1 MKTILR
7 ISGIFQVL
15 VGAGIW
21 GIWILSYSK
30 GSIPELQSEP
40 YRIAMHLLA
49 EAFTGF
55 LLLLSGLVI
64 LLTGTK
70 HHILFHVAMGT
81 LLYTLIASPGY
92 FAQHGQWSV
101 VGLFLGMLV
110 LTVAIILYQGRDLTI
125 RVSDENKINYE
136 NKG

>member
-40 YRIAMHLLA
+40 YRIATHLLA

-55 LLLLSGLVI
+55 LLLLSGLGI

-70 HHILFHVAMGT
+70 YYILFHVAMGS

-92 FAQHGQWSV
+92 FAQHGKWSL
-101 VGLFLGMLV
+101 VGLFLGMLA
-110 LTVAIILYQGRDLTI
+110 LTVAFILYHGRDRTN
-125 RVSDENKINYE
+125 RASDEYKINYG
-136 NKG
+136 NKS